1 MSLATS
7 DYNYDLPPAQIAQRP
22 AEPRDA
28 SRLLVLHRATGLVE
42 HRGFRDL
49 PEYLR
54 TGDVLV
60 ANDSRVIPA
69 RLRAR
74 KDTGGALEI
83 LLLRPL
89 ALDAARPAWVGAA
102 LEGPADVW
110 LALVGGR
117 VRPGTRFVLEDG
129 GVARRGNARSPGAPT
144 IEGEVLACSEDG
156 QRLLRFAQPLE
167 PWLEA
172 LGEAPL
178 PPYIHERAVDPQ
190 RYQTV
195 YASAPG
201 SAAAPTAGLHFTP
214 DLLARVAER
223 GVDWQTVTLHVGLDT
238 FRPVEAANLTEH
250 QMHAEWACLSEAC
263 AGAIAGARRGGGRVV
278 AVGTTA
284 VRVLETAGMQASG
297 QPLAPF
303 EGWTDLYLYPGGRPF
318 AVVDALIT
326 NFHLPRS
333 SLLMLVSAFAGR
345 EQVLACYEEAVRE
358 GYRFFS
364 FGDAMLIL

>member
-7 DYNYDLPPAQIAQRP
+7 DYDYSLPPAQIAQQP

-28 SRLLVLHRATGLVE
+28 SRLLVLHRGTGVVE
-42 HRGFRDL
+42 HRRFRDL

-74 KDTGGALEI
+74 KDTGGAIEI
-83 LLLRPL
+83 LLLRLL
-89 ALDAARPAWVGAA
+89 APDAARPVWAGATM
-102 LEGPADVW
+102 EGPTYTW

-117 VRPGTRFVLEDG
+117 VRPGTRFTLEERA
-129 GVARRGNARSPGAPT
+129 ARLGNAYRGAPR

-156 QRLLRFAQPLE
+156 QRLLRFDQPLE
-167 PWLEA
+167 PWLAA

-178 PPYIHERAVDPQ
+178 PPYIHERAVDPE

-195 YASAPG
+195 YANAPG

-214 DLLARVAER
+214 DLLARVAAQ
-223 GVDWQTVTLHVGLDT
+223 GVVWQTATLHVGLDT
-238 FRPVEAANLTEH
+238 FRPVEAANLAEH
-250 QMHAEWACLSEAC
+250 QMHAEWACLSAVC
-263 AGAIAGARRGGGRVV
+263 ADAIAGARRGGGRVV

-284 VRVLETAGMQASG
+284 VRVLETAGRQAPA

-303 EGWTDLYLYPGGRPF
+303 EGWTDLFLYPGGRPF